1 MTRSKHDFYQHS
13 SLSQQLSFRD
23 ASFRDYAGSDRHT
36 SEQLAAL
43 KVLSRFGLVH
53 PKDPLVILMWAY
65 LTEKRKALFATSE
78 RTNEI
83 TKLGLMTPKGEDVYS
98 GSSEVP

>member
-13 SLSQQLSFRD
+13 SLSQQLSHRD
-23 ASFRDYAGSDRHT
+23 KSFRDYAGSDRET
-36 SEQLAAL
+36 SEKLATL
-43 KVLSRFGLVH
+43 KVFSQFGLVH
-53 PKDPLVILMWAY
+53 PKDPVVILMWAL

-98 GSSEVP
+98 GSSEIP